1 MREQYI
7 EYRDGETLLEG
18 FLCYDES
25 QPGPR
30 PAVLINHAWGGRDE
44 FVERKARRLAWQG
57 YACFAL
63 DNFGKGK
70 RGTTPE
76 ECSRADDSVHEGPR
90 ACCCKRLLAGL
101 ATVQALPIVDA
112 RRMAVMGFCFG
123 GLCALDLAR
132 SDADIRGAVSFHGM
146 LKPSGLT
153 EPKIRARVLMLHGYD
168 DPMAPPEDVL
178 AVAREF
184 TRRGRGLAA
193 ACLRPDGARLHE
205 SQGEQ
210 PRRRHAIRRSR
221 RSALVACA
229 GRVSRPK
236 YSNKRLMATSR
247 DSVALQSRGERTA

>member
-63 DNFGKGK
+63 DNYGKGK

-76 ECSRADDSVHEGPR
+76 ESSALMAPFMNDRAMLR
-90 ACCCKRLLAGL
+90 KRLLAGL
-101 ATVQALPIVDA
+101 AAVKAMPIVDA
-112 RRMAVMGFCFG
+112 RRIAVMGFCFG
-123 GLCALDLAR
+123 GLCALDFAR
-132 SDADIRGAVSFHGM
+132 ADADVRGVVSFHGL

-168 DPMAPPEDVL
+168 DPLAPPEDVL

-184 TRRGRGLAA
+184 TAA
-193 ACLRPDGARLHE
+193 GADWQLHAYG
-205 SQGEQ
+205 QTV
-210 PRRRHAIRRSR
+210 HAFTNPAANNRAGGMQYDEAADRRSWH
-221 RSALVACA
+221 ALEEFLSEVL
-229 GRVSRPK
+229 K
-236 YSNKRLMATSR
+236 
-247 DSVALQSRGERTA
+247 

>member
-30 PAVLINHAWGGRDE
+30 PAVMISHTWAGRDE

-76 ECSRADDSVHEGPR
+76 ECSALMTPFMQDRR
-90 ACCCKRLLAGL
+90 MLLKRLQAGL
-101 ATVQALPIVDA
+101 ATVRAMPIVDA
-112 RRMAVMGFCFG
+112 RRIAIMGFCFG

-153 EPKIRARVLMLHGYD
+153 APKIRARILMLHGYD
-168 DPMAPPEDVL
+168 DPLAPPEDVA

-184 TRRGRGLAA
+184 TAA
-193 ACLRPDGARLHE
+193 GADWQLHAYG
-205 SQGEQ
+205 QTV
-210 PRRRHAIRRSR
+210 HAFTNPSAQNRAGGMQYDEAADRRSWH
-221 RSALVACA
+221 ALEQF
-229 GRVSRPK
+229 
-236 YSNKRLMATSR
+236 L
-247 DSVALQSRGERTA
+247 GEILK